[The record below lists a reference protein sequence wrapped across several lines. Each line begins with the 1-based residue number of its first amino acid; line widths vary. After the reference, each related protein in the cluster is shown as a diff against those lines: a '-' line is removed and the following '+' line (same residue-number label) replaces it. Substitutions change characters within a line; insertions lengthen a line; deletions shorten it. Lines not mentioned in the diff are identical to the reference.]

1 MVNENELK
9 IMDEISKKGDLT
21 QRALSERTKLSLG
34 AVNIIIKRLISRGIL
49 KSKSL
54 NPKKIEYMITPK
66 GFTEKAKKS
75 YTYVMKTINLVKLV
89 KGEIAKIV
97 LDEYNKGQKKFVILG
112 HDDLTDIIELA
123 LKGFDYDM
131 TDDIKEIKDKN
142 ALILLGRSN
151 IRTNGFRVINLA
163 KKLKGIYWGVE

>member
-1 MVNENELK
+1 MVNENELR
-9 IMDEISKKGDLT
+9 IIDEISKKGDLT
-21 QRALSERTKLSLG
+21 QRSLSERTKLSLG
-34 AVNIIIKRLISRGIL
+34 AVNVILKRLISRGFL
-49 KSKSL
+49 KSKNL

-75 YTYVMKTINLVKLV
+75 YSYIMKTIDLVKHV

-123 LKGFDYDM
+123 LKGFDYDVA
-131 TDDIKEIKDKN
+131 DDIREIKDKN
-142 ALILLGRSN
+142 ALILLGRGN
-151 IRTNGFRVINLA
+151 IRTNGFRSINLA
-163 KKLKGIYWGVE
+163 EKLKGIYWGVD